1 MRLEWWKALLL
12 VNVLAEDE
20 CPQECF
26 LGNAD
31 IRKSALAWETGI
43 TSVALGKTPKPLLSK
58 FFHCIL
64 RKLILRDLKC

>member
-1 MRLEWWKALLL
+1 MRLEWWKVLLL

-20 CPQECF
+20 CPQECS

-31 IRKSALAWETGI
+31 VGKSALAWGTGI
-43 TSVALGKTPKPLLSK
+43 SSVALVKTPKPLLSK

-64 RKLILRDLKC
+64 RKLILCDLKC